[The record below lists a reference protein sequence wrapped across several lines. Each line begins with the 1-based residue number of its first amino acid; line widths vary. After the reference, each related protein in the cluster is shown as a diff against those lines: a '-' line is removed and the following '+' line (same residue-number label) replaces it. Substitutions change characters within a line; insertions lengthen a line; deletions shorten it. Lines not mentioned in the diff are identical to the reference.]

1 MNWEGWKKAGY
12 KEQGRFT
19 LLEAALGFWLLLDSC
34 GGVAQHS
41 FFKLA
46 SLALSVLKM
55 LLPFFLSFSS

>member
-12 KEQGRFT
+12 KEEGCFT
-19 LLEAALGFWLLLDSC
+19 LLEAALGFWLLPDRC

-46 SLALSVLKM
+46 SLALSALKM
-55 LLPFFLSFSS
+55 LLPAFLSFSS